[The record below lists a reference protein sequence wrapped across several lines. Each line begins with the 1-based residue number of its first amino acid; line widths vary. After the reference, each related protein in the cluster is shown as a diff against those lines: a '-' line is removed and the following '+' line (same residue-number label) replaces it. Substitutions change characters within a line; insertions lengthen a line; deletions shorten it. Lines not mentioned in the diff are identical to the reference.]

1 MRQPVVMLNIAMVHY
16 MNIQE
21 IKPAE
26 VVAVLRAMPEMVHS
40 MDPVAVAWESLAG
53 SFLVPEEGIRV

>member
-1 MRQPVVMLNIAMVHY
+1 MRQPVVMYDILMV
-16 MNIQE
+16 NCRDIQV

-40 MDPVAVAWESLAG
+40 MDPVAVAWEFLVA
-53 SFLVPEEGIRV
+53 SFLVPEEGVRV

>member
-1 MRQPVVMLNIAMVHY
+1 MV
-16 MNIQE
+16 NCRDIQV

-40 MDPVAVAWESLAG
+40 MDPVAVAWESLAA